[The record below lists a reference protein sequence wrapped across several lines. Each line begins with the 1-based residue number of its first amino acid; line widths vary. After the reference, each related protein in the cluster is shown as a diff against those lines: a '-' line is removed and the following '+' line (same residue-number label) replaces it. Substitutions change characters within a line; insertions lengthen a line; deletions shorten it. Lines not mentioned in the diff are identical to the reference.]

1 MTEKI
6 INGDY
11 VKSDTGLEETEYID
25 EVLQNAAIALETLR
39 GSFYPDK
46 NYGSRL
52 KREKILSEEYALC
65 FARQALSDFDGVY
78 IKSAKI
84 KENGCEFTVAV
95 NGQERQVLISA

>member
-6 INGDY
+6 GNGDY
-11 VKSDTGLEETEYID
+11 VKSGTGLEKTEYIE

-46 NYGSRL
+46 NYGSQLR
-52 KREKILSEEYALC
+52 KEKIKSGEYAVC
-65 FARQALSDFDGVY
+65 FARQALSGIDGVY
-78 IKSAKI
+78 VKSAKI
-84 KENGCEFTVAV
+84 KDDGYEFTVAV

>member
-11 VKSDTGLEETEYID
+11 VKSGAGLAENDYID
-25 EVLQNAAIALETLR
+25 EVLQNAVIALETLR

-52 KREKILSEEYALC
+52 RKEKILSGEHAACL
-65 FARQALSDFDGVY
+65 ARQALSGFDGVY
-78 IKSAKI
+78 VKSAKI
-84 KENGCEFTVAV
+84 IENGCEFTVAV
-95 NGQERQVLISA
+95 NGKERQVLISA

>member
-11 VKSDTGLEETEYID
+11 VKNGSGLEEIEHIA
-25 EVLQNAAIALETLR
+25 EVLQSAVIALETLR

-52 KREKILSEEYALC
+52 KKEKLLGKEYALC
-65 FARQALSDFDGVY
+65 FARQALCGFDGVY
-78 IKSAKI
+78 VKSAKI

-95 NGQERQVLISA
+95 NGKERQVLISA